1 MILIFCID
9 DSLSIFA
16 LKLRTQP
23 QNPSLYTR
31 GFIVEKLKKQK
42 GLLNNSSGKN
52 KLSFTQKLFFTHSNE
67 IYSEVGQ
74 GITRIFV
81 TLACLFTLQTIS
93 IFYGLDSQEKSAL
106 HAVFGYFI
114 FSAIYCFYVYKS
126 KHPTIVR
133 RYFVIIM
140 DNLLISYCIYSFGIA
155 GTAFYPLYLWVSI
168 ENGFRFGPT
177 FLSLSSTISVLGFT
191 VAVLLND
198 AWLNQIEIAIGL
210 SIGMLIL
217 PLFFLILLNQLNN
230 SNRLLQ
236 QKMEETEYLA
246 THDTL
251 TGLPN
256 KILLE
261 NHLSQAIENAKKYNY
276 EIALFFIDIN
286 SFKHVNDTLGHDIGD
301 QYIKQF
307 SLKVGYCL
315 RSTDILARLSAD
327 SFMIV
332 LESKQPDSY
341 AAQIANR
348 MIDQVSGRYNLS
360 GYEVYGTFS
369 AGIAVYPHDGDS
381 VKELIKNADTA
392 LHYAK
397 KRCKPAYQF
406 YDTAMSKEVEHTL
419 NLHFELIGA
428 IENKEFEVHYQ
439 PIVDSHTQCVTG
451 AEALLRWNHP
461 IRGIICPNEFIDVAE
476 KNGLMNEIGSWIIE
490 TVCADRARW
499 NTFGL
504 VDIVTTINVSGHQFM
519 DEDFTP
525 HLNSVLKQY
534 QIKPSQIALEIT
546 ERILVEEYELVKNV
560 FDQLALADIKLS
572 LDDFGTGYSSLRY
585 LKRFPISTIKIDQ
598 SFIKDIETNKDDAS
612 LVQTIIAIG
621 ENLNMNVIAEGVENY
636 EQYILLRSWGCESIQ
651 GHYFGKPIQ
660 QMSFLAQLLNKKKI
674 GYGDTTLDN
683 VDYV

>member
-1 MILIFCID
+1 
-9 DSLSIFA
+9 
-16 LKLRTQP
+16 
-23 QNPSLYTR
+23 
-31 GFIVEKLKKQK
+31 VEKLKKQK
-42 GLLNNSSGKN
+42 GLLNNSSGKK
-52 KLSFTQKLFFTHSNE
+52 KLSFTQNLFFTQSNE

-93 IFYGLDSQEKSAL
+93 IFYGLDAQEKSAL
-106 HAVFGYFI
+106 SAVFGYFI
-114 FSAIYCFYVYKS
+114 FSAIYCIYVYKS
-126 KHPTIVR
+126 TKPTVVR
-133 RYFVIIM
+133 RYFVIIL

-191 VAVLLND
+191 IAVLLND

-261 NHLSQAIENAKKYNY
+261 NHLLQAIENAKEHNY

-307 SLKVGYCL
+307 SQKIGYCL

-327 SFMIV
+327 SFMMV

-348 MIDQVSGRYNLS
+348 MIDQVSGRYNLN

-369 AGIAVYPHDGDS
+369 AGIAVYPHDGNS

-397 KRCKPAYQF
+397 KRSKPAYQF
-406 YDTAMSKEVEHTL
+406 YDISMSKEVEHTL
-419 NLHFELIGA
+419 NLHLELIGA

-439 PIVDSHTQCVTG
+439 PIVDSHTQCITG

-461 IRGIICPNEFIDVAE
+461 IRGIIYPDEFIDVAE

-504 VDIVTTINVSGHQFM
+504 ENVVTTINVSGHQFM

-534 QIKPSQIALEIT
+534 QIDPKQIALEIT
-546 ERILVEEYELVKNV
+546 ERILVEEYELVKNI
-560 FDQLALADIKLS
+560 FDQLALADVKLT

-598 SFIKDIETNKDDAS
+598 SFIKDIASNKDDAS

-621 ENLNMNVIAEGVENY
+621 ENLNMHVIAEGVENY
-636 EQYILLRSWGCESIQ
+636 EQYVLLRSWGCESIQ
-651 GHYFGKPIQ
+651 GYYFGRPMQ
-660 QMSFLAQLLNKKKI
+660 QMSFLAQLLNKKQI
-674 GYGDTTLDN
+674 SYEDSALAN